1 PRLFVGTDG
10 RRVDHAAGGG
20 AVVGVRALMCVWVRL
35 RFVVRRLVG
44 GRGLEG
50 GGELVRGGELVS
62 VRWMGG

>member
-1 PRLFVGTDG
+1 MSESD
-10 RRVDHAAGGG
+10 
-20 AVVGVRALMCVWVRL
+20 RL
-35 RFVVRRLVG
+35 RFIDPRLVG